1 MKLLDLGLL
10 VLSLGLTT
18 MLIVSHRGT
27 LSFTQFLSLR
37 IKIGNFLIFAFILL
51 VWHSVLLLCG
61 LYQSRRMSTRR
72 SEAVDTLKAT
82 GMASACLMLAGA
94 LFS

>member
-18 MLIVSHRGT
+18 VLVVSHRST
-27 LSFTQFLSLR
+27 LTFTQFLSLR
-37 IKIGNFLIFAFILL
+37 IKLGNFVLFALVLL
-51 VWHSVLLLCG
+51 VWHSILVLCG

-72 SEAVDTLKAT
+72 SAVRV
-82 GMASACLMLAGA
+82 
-94 LFS
+94 